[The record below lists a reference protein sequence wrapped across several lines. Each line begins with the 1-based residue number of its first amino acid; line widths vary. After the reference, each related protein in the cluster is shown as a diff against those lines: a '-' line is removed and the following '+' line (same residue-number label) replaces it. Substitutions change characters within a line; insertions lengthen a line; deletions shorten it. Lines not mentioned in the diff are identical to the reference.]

1 MKTLVLGIGNTILTD
16 DGVGIHII
24 RELKNRI
31 NNPDIDVKET
41 TLAGFA
47 LIDLL
52 SGYDRAIVVDSIKTR
67 NGKVGDIYKL
77 TPDSFKKIIR
87 MASSHEINFATA
99 VELGRKMNIKMPDP
113 ILIYAVD
120 IKDNTTFSEQCTP
133 EVQAVIP
140 KVIRMIEDELKT

>member
-1 MKTLVLGIGNTILTD
+1 MKTLVLGIGNTIRTD
-16 DGVGIHII
+16 DGVGIHIV
-24 RELKNRI
+24 RELKNKI
-31 NNPDIDVKET
+31 DNPDIDIKET
-41 TLAGFA
+41 SLAGFI

-52 SGYDRAIVVDSIKTR
+52 RGYDRAIVVDSIKTT
-67 NGKVGDIYKL
+67 NAKVGDIYKL
-77 TPDSFKKIIR
+77 TPDSFKKTIR

-99 VELGRKMNIKMPDP
+99 VELGKKMNIKMPAP
-113 ILIYAVD
+113 ILIYAIE